1 MNSLQRIL
9 DTIKKADSEELD
21 RVHADIVERN
31 QKASPDERIVSTDFE
46 VDGKIHKV
54 PFRAL
59 REYLQT
65 GKATGD
71 SQPAQ
76 EVFRGRIPR
85 SVGDIVDSELMNQND
100 SDGSYYWDKNYN
112 YEYMNPEV
120 EKQRVLGK
128 IRKLLFQY
136 MFLTSLSLL

>member
-85 SVGDIVDSELMNQND
+85 SVGDIVDSERTSQRDSEGRKQND
-100 SDGSYYWDKNYN
+100 NDGSYYWDKNYN
-112 YEYMNPEV
+112 YEYMNPEA

-128 IRKLLFQY
+128 IRK
-136 MFLTSLSLL
+136 

>member
-21 RVHADIVERN
+21 RVHADIVEMN
-31 QKASPDERIVSTDFE
+31 QEASPDERIVSTDFE
-46 VDGKIHKV
+46 VDGKIHRV
-54 PFRAL
+54 PFRTL

-65 GKATGD
+65 GKATSD
-71 SQPAQ
+71 SQPPQ

-85 SVGDIVDSELMNQND
+85 SVGDAGKPAPRPDNQND
-100 SDGSYYWDKNYN
+100 SGYYWDKNYN
-112 YEYMNPEV
+112 YEYMHPDA

-128 IRKLLFQY
+128 VKK
-136 MFLTSLSLL
+136 

>member
-21 RVHADIVERN
+21 RVHADIVGRN
-31 QKASPDERIVSTDFE
+31 KNSSPDEKIESVDFE
-46 VDGKIHKV
+46 LDDKIHKV

-65 GKATGD
+65 GRAT
-71 SQPAQ
+71 SPPQ

-85 SVGDIVDSELMNQND
+85 PMRDAGKPAYSPDSDRMRQSDN
-100 SDGSYYWDKNYN
+100 DGSYYWDTNTN
-112 YEYMNPEV
+112 YEYMNPES

-128 IRKLLFQY
+128 IKK
-136 MFLTSLSLL
+136 

>member
-1 MNSLQRIL
+1 MSSLQRIL

-21 RVHADIVERN
+21 RVHADIVEMN
-31 QKASPDERIVSTDFE
+31 QKSSPDERIVSTDFE
-46 VDGKIHKV
+46 VDGKIHNV

-85 SVGDIVDSELMNQND
+85 SVGDAGKPTYSSDSELINQND

-112 YEYMNPEV
+112 YEFMNPESK
-120 EKQRVLGK
+120 KQRVLGK
-128 IRKLLFQY
+128 VKK
-136 MFLTSLSLL
+136 

>member
-1 MNSLQRIL
+1 MNSIQKIL

-31 QKASPDERIVSTDFE
+31 QKSSPDEKIESVDFE
-46 VDGKIHKV
+46 VDDKIHKV

-65 GKATGD
+65 GKAT
-71 SQPAQ
+71 SSPQ
-76 EVFRGRIPR
+76 EVFRGHTPR
-85 SVGDIVDSELMNQND
+85 SVEEGTHMPAPSPDNQND

-112 YEYMNPEV
+112 YEYMHPDA

-128 IRKLLFQY
+128 IKK
-136 MFLTSLSLL
+136 

>member
-21 RVHADIVERN
+21 RVHADIVQMN

-46 VDGKIHKV
+46 VDGKLHRV
-54 PFRAL
+54 PFRTL

-65 GKATGD
+65 GKATSN
-71 SQPAQ
+71 SQPSQ
-76 EVFRGRIPR
+76 EPFRGRIPR
-85 SVGDIVDSELMNQND
+85 SVGDAGKPAPSLVSMSDSEGSHD
-100 SDGSYYWDKNYN
+100 SGYYWDNNYN
-112 YEYMNPEV
+112 YEYMHPDA

-128 IRKLLFQY
+128 VRK
-136 MFLTSLSLL
+136 